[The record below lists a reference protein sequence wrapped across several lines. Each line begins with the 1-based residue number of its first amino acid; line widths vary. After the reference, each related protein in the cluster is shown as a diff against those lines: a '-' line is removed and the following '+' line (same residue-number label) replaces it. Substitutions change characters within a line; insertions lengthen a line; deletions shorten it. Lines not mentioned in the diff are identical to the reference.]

1 MFIHI
6 IDNICFARNKAIYE
20 SKDVHAIEAIISAR
34 RSQTKYHNN
43 ITNPIKDNS
52 YAQDKS

>member
-6 IDNICFARNKAIYE
+6 IYNICFTRNKAIYE